1 MWTRRTASRRRR
13 SKSSSRR
20 RWSVSASARICLRN
34 LSGIIERRVWDEGMQ
49 PSEVA
54 AMAGEKAIE
63 AAGIDRSKLGILIN
77 TSVCRDYLEP
87 STACIAHSK
96 LGLPETCMNF
106 DLGNACLGFVNGMDM
121 VGNMIERGQIDYAIL
136 VNGETS
142 RQITEATI
150 ERLQD
155 PEIDET
161 TFREQFRLPDPGFG
175 CRRHGARPVGSRA

>member
-1 MWTRRTASRRRR
+1 M
-13 SKSSSRR
+13 KFENV
-20 RWSVSASARICLRN
+20 SVLSVAHVDAPNRLTSEEIERQLAPTMDRLKIRPDLLRN
-34 LSGIIERRVWDEGMQ
+34 LSGIIERRMWDKGMQ
-49 PSEVA
+49 PSHAA

-63 AAGIDRSKLGILIN
+63 AAGIDRSKMGILIN

-87 STACIAHSK
+87 STACIAHAE

-121 VGNMIERGQIDYAIL
+121 VGNLIDRGQVDYAVL
-136 VNGETS
+136 VDGETS

-150 ERLQD
+150 ERMLD

-161 TFREQFRLPDPGFG
+161 TFREQFASLT
-175 CRRHGARPVGSRA
+175 RRGQ